1 MDDRLTEAAFSEQPL
16 EKEER
21 DLVTEIYTRLD
32 VFEQE
37 NRAFHEKAQ
46 MARDILR
53 LQDPEQDFPG
63 TREKTLQLP
72 TLKSTFNNCVAD
84 QMQNMPEAR
93 LLPETP
99 EQEQLAMDLQ
109 DAVQYICYVVN
120 DYERLHRRRA
130 EDLYGPGTAITQVT
144 WDPDMAMGKGDIAL
158 IRWPV
163 EAFLWDPKCEDIQDA
178 RAVIK
183 VSWHPMSWYRS
194 HYPEAAPY
202 ISAEEGSYNDVGM
215 PQVQKDRTGTDEPR
229 AMLLEYWYRTYDAG
243 KHRYSIHVAYCA
255 GGALLDHRENV
266 YMHGMYPFV
275 IDKHSNIEGCL
286 VGEGM
291 VMELVPMMRYI
302 NKYARYID
310 TNLRMSSKARMLVRK
325 NSGIDRGALADWNE
339 DMIEGDSVVQGE
351 DWNWMQH
358 APLNGMIVQ
367 QMLQMQND
375 LKQDSGANQFTR
387 GETTAGVVS
396 AKAINSLQEAGG
408 KITGMHTDTLNDG
421 YKRIVEQVLWL
432 MAEFYDGERMLF
444 ITGQDGKTR
453 EVSLDPRKYFRL
465 KKKGELAPPPYMV
478 RIEINRRDP
487 VQVEAQNNM
496 FMQAYTMA
504 AQAEQYFPLSALF
517 RLMNFTGKERLMPV
531 VLEAEEK
538 QQAMQQL
545 QQQNQQLVEQLAK
558 MQKENDNLRV
568 TGTQMTNALASI
580 GATSGAGA
588 AIQPGGKVAQ
598 AGGGPGTQAA
608 LVNRARETMAGKPA
622 M

>member
-1 MDDRLTEAAFSEQPL
+1 MPDNLTPSALSEQPL
-16 EKEER
+16 DEADKE
-21 DLVTEIYTRLD
+21 LVKEIYTRLD

-37 NRAFHEKAQ
+37 NRSFHEEAQ
-46 MARDILR
+46 RARDILR
-53 LQDPEQDFPG
+53 LKDPYQDTPES
-63 TREKTLQLP
+63 REKTLQLP

-84 QMQNMPEAR
+84 QMQNLPEAR

-120 DYERLHRRRA
+120 DYEKLHRRRA
-130 EDLYGPGTAITQVT
+130 EDLYGPGTAITQVA
-144 WDPDMAMGKGDIAL
+144 WDRDMAMGKGDIAL

-183 VSWHPMSWYRS
+183 VSWHPMSWYKS
-194 HYPEAAPY
+194 HYPDVAQY
-202 ISAEEGSYNDVGM
+202 VGAEDGSHNDVGL
-215 PQVQKDRTGTDEPR
+215 PLVQKDRTGTDEPR
-229 AMLLEYWYRTYDAG
+229 AMLLEYWYRTYDAKS
-243 KHRYSIHVAYCA
+243 KHYTINVAYCA
-255 GGALLDHRENV
+255 GGALLDHQEGV

-275 IDKHSNIEGCL
+275 IDKHSNIEGCM

-291 VMELVPMMRYI
+291 VTELVPMMRYI

-325 NSGIDRGALADWNE
+325 NSGIDRNALADWNE

-367 QMLQMQND
+367 QMLQMQSD

-432 MAEFYDGERMLF
+432 MAEFYTDKRMLL
-444 ITGQDGKTR
+444 ITGRDGKTR
-453 EVSLDPRKYFRL
+453 TVKLDPKKYFGL
-465 KKKGELAPPPYMV
+465 KKGQLSPPPYMV

-517 RLMNFTGKERLMPV
+517 RLMNFTGKDRLLPI

-545 QQQNQQLVEQLAK
+545 QQQNAQLVEQLAQ

-568 TGTQMTNALASI
+568 TGTQMTNALASM
-580 GATSGAGA
+580 GAISEGGA
-588 AIQPGGKVAQ
+588 AVQPGGKVAQ

-608 LVNRARETMAGKPA
+608 LVNRAREAMAGKPS